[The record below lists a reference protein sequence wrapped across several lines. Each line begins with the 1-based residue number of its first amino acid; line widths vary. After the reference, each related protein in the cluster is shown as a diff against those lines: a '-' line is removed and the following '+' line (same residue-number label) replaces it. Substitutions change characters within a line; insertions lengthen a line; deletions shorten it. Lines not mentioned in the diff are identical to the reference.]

1 MHMPC
6 PNSIQNPAAGP
17 YPARR
22 AGCGIAPAALT
33 ACGGSG
39 AGPARRR
46 RGAAGRRGDGSS
58 GPARAARGWCGGRAP
73 LCARGRASLRARL
86 ARLRSHLCDS
96 PAASALLQAL
106 RSPVSR
112 PSRCGVA
119 LRIKACRLAEEALC
133 RSATGGPERRSHNSR
148 RKARV
153 ARCAGGRERPASLR
167 CGRRAGRGEP
177 RWLPGAG
184 GRGMTRR
191 LRPERGERWASFRR
205 RRQQLH
211 AMDAQVSGDS
221 AITCGKTSKNVR
233 SISL

>member
-1 MHMPC
+1 VGLPL
-6 PNSIQNPAAGP
+6 PGLIGE
-17 YPARR
+17 RTR
-22 AGCGIAPAALT
+22 
-33 ACGGSG
+33 
-39 AGPARRR
+39 GPAL
-46 RGAAGRRGDGSS
+46 
-58 GPARAARGWCGGRAP
+58 GWGC
-73 LCARGRASLRARL
+73 ASLRARL

-119 LRIKACRLAEEALC
+119 LRITACRLAEEALC

-205 RRQQLH
+205 RRQQSRRRDAWRAG
-211 AMDAQVSGDS
+211 AMYIVGRRACAGCGLSHQGAETSGAARARSLCCPARSPLCAISRRAGAQEP
-221 AITCGKTSKNVR
+221 
-233 SISL
+233 